1 MSRPNIVVIG
11 SGMAG
16 FGAAHR
22 LHAEGIT
29 PVMYDKNSYY
39 GGHTASFRYE
49 TGFLFDVGP
58 HISFTKDTRI
68 QEIFAD
74 SVEQQYE
81 TIQINLNNYWRGY
94 WPLHPVQL
102 HLFGM
107 PEDLI
112 VKVISD
118 FVDERGAPERTIK
131 NYADWLLAS
140 FGKTFAE
147 SFPMQY
153 TRKYHTT
160 TAENMSTDWLGPRI
174 YRPSLEEVLRG
185 AISASAPHV
194 HYITH
199 FRYPTAG
206 GFVNYL
212 NKFVQMGN
220 LKLGH
225 ELVSIDPGKQ
235 ELRFDNGVTDHYDGL
250 VSSVALPDLIRM
262 IKGAPSD
269 VADAAQRL
277 ACSTCVLVNV
287 GVDRPDLSSAHMT
300 YFYDEDICFTRLG
313 FPHMLSARNSP
324 PGTGSIQA
332 EVYFSKKY
340 RPFTGTAED
349 QIEPVIRDLKRCG
362 LLKENDHVLSKKAM
376 LLPYANII
384 FDLERADALKTVHGY
399 LDDIGIA
406 YCGRYGDWGYMWTD
420 ESFVSGERA
429 ADKALSSLGRS
440 FTKTHHVISNRSG
453 NTVVS

>member
-1 MSRPNIVVIG
+1 MSTPNIVVLG

-16 FGAAHR
+16 CGAAYR
-22 LHAEGIT
+22 LHAEGIQ
-29 PVMYDKNSYY
+29 PVMYDKNNYY

-58 HISFTKDTRI
+58 HISFTKDPRI

-74 SVEQQYE
+74 SVDQQYE
-81 TIQINLNNYWRGY
+81 TIQINLNNYWRGQ

-102 HLFGM
+102 HLFGL

-118 FVDERGAPERTIK
+118 FVEERSAAERPIK

-160 TAENMSTDWLGPRI
+160 PAENMSTDWLGPRI

-199 FRYPTAG
+199 FRYPSAG
-206 GFVNYL
+206 GFMNYL
-212 NKFVQMGN
+212 NKFLPLGN
-220 LKLGH
+220 LKLNH
-225 ELVSIDPGKQ
+225 QVVSIDPNKR
-235 ELRFDNGVTDHYDGL
+235 ELTFSNGLVTGYDGL
-250 VSSVALPDLIRM
+250 VSSVPLPDLLPM
-262 IKGAPSD
+262 IKGAPRD
-269 VADAAQRL
+269 VVDASQRL
-277 ACSTCVLVNV
+277 ACSTCVLVNI
-287 GVDRPDLSSAHMT
+287 GVDRADLSNAHMT

-313 FPHMLSARNSP
+313 FPHMLSAHNAP

-332 EVYFSKKY
+332 EVYFSQKY
-340 RPFTGTAED
+340 KPFSGTPED
-349 QIEPVIRDLKRCG
+349 WIEPVIRDLRRVG
-362 LLKENDHVLSKKAM
+362 LVRENDRVLSRKAM
-376 LLPYANII
+376 FLKYANVI
-384 FDLERADALKTVHGY
+384 FDLERADALKTVHAY

-420 ESFVSGERA
+420 ESFKSGEA
-429 ADKALSSLGRS
+429 AAERSLSALQRVGAS
-440 FTKTHHVISNRSG
+440 
-453 NTVVS
+453 VSI